1 MMKILITNDD
11 GISSRGLLL
20 LAKKAMKFG
29 EVTVAAPKTE
39 QSGKSQSINIHSP
52 FEARE
57 VELLPGV
64 LEQKQ
69 ELFRLMADG
78 AK

>member
-20 LAKKAMKFG
+20 LAKKAMEFG

-52 FEARE
+52 F
-57 VELLPGV
+57 
-64 LEQKQ
+64 
-69 ELFRLMADG
+69 
-78 AK
+78 